1 MASSFFRG
9 TSTDQ
14 DPRFKDKQAMLLKK
28 MQFPPSFDQKVDM
41 RKVEIAVMKPWIAKK
56 TVELLGF
63 EDDVLIEY
71 INSLLEDTDNPIVDA
86 KNLQVLLTGFL
97 EKKTPTFME
106 SLWTLLLSAQSNP
119 LRVPTELLEE
129 KKREMRERETQEA
142 IKRRQAEQL
151 DEVRRREREGRAGPA
166 GGGGG
171 FEGSERPRGAGGYG
185 GRGGERFE
193 DRERGGYGRGGPGG
207 GFQAR
212 ERDSGYGPRGGGGG
226 SYRDDYR
233 RCPASPS
240 PRPFPLPSPAHAAR
254 PFPLPSSS
262 QAPSFPLVISLAVSS
277 VAQQGK
283 TFSQPE
289 PEQEPGEAGQGAEA
303 RAVPFQEDQGRRERQ
318 PDRLSSSKWAQDDE
332 ADDQQDLQRRESE
345 LKEGLLRKKVE
356 ASRAQRDK
364 QGGGGDQAGLSIKG
378 AAAGGDA

>member
-97 EKKTPTFME
+97 EKKTPAFME

-166 GGGGG
+166 GGRGDFG
-171 FEGSERPRGAGGYG
+171 GSERPRGAGGYG

-226 SYRDDYR
+226 SYRDD
-233 RCPASPS
+233 
-240 PRPFPLPSPAHAAR
+240 
-254 PFPLPSSS
+254 
-262 QAPSFPLVISLAVSS
+262 
-277 VAQQGK
+277 
-283 TFSQPE
+283 
-289 PEQEPGEAGQGAEA
+289 
-303 RAVPFQEDQGRRERQ
+303 
-318 PDRLSSSKWAQDDE
+318 DR
-332 ADDQQDLQRRESE
+332 DLQRRESE

-356 ASRAQRDK
+356 ASRAQREK

-378 AAAGGDA
+378 AAAGRDA

>member
-151 DEVRRREREGRAGPA
+151 DEVRRREREGRAGP
-166 GGGGG
+166 GGGVASREARGREVRVGTVGG
-171 FEGSERPRGAGGYG
+171 AGRGSRTGRGAGMD
-185 GRGGERFE
+185 EA
-193 DRERGGYGRGGPGG
+193 
-207 GFQAR
+207 AR
-212 ERDSGYGPRGGGGG
+212 EEGSRRG
-226 SYRDDYR
+226 S
-233 RCPASPS
+233 AT
-240 PRPFPLPSPAHAAR
+240 AVMAR
-254 PFPLPSSS
+254 
-262 QAPSFPLVISLAVSS
+262 
-277 VAQQGK
+277 
-283 TFSQPE
+283 
-289 PEQEPGEAGQGAEA
+289 EA
-303 RAVPFQEDQGRRERQ
+303 RRRKLPR
-318 PDRLSSSKWAQDDE
+318 
-332 ADDQQDLQRRESE
+332 
-345 LKEGLLRKKVE
+345 
-356 ASRAQRDK
+356 
-364 QGGGGDQAGLSIKG
+364 
-378 AAAGGDA
+378 

>member
-97 EKKTPTFME
+97 EKKTPAFME
-106 SLWTLLLSAQSNP
+106 ALWTLLLSAQSNP

-129 KKREMRERETQEA
+129 KKREMREREQQEA
-142 IKRRQAEQL
+142 VKRRQAEQL
-151 DEVRRREREGRAGPA
+151 DEVRRREREGRAGP
-166 GGGGG
+166 GGGRGG
-171 FEGSERPRGAGGYG
+171 FGGGERGRGGGGYG
-185 GRGGERFE
+185 GRGGDRFD
-193 DRERGGYGRGGPGG
+193 DRERGGYGRGDPGGG
-207 GFQAR
+207 GFQGR

-226 SYRDDYR
+226 GGGYRDDYR
-233 RCPASPS
+233 
-240 PRPFPLPSPAHAAR
+240 
-254 PFPLPSSS
+254 
-262 QAPSFPLVISLAVSS
+262 APSFSLVVALAVPSA
-277 VAQQGK
+277 AQKGEA
-283 TFSQPE
+283 FAQPE
-289 PEQEPGEAGQGAEA
+289 QEQEQEPGEAGQGAEA
-303 RAVPFQEDQGRRERQ
+303 GP
-318 PDRLSSSKWAQDDE
+318 
-332 ADDQQDLQRRESE
+332 DLQRRESE

-356 ASRAQRDK
+356 ASRGQRDK
-364 QGGGGDQAGLSIKG
+364 QGAGGEQPAGLSIKG
-378 AAAGGDA
+378 AAGGGSA